1 MTSLTNPKPHLILGA
16 GGHAR
21 VLIDALQLTG
31 SNILGALEPDASFW
45 GKSILGVPILA
56 GDDEI
61 LSFKLDEVVLVNAL
75 GSVSSTK
82 ARQKLF
88 ELWTSRGYTF
98 SSVIHPTAVISKHAT
113 LAQGV
118 QVMASAVI
126 QAGVTVA
133 ENTVINTAAVIEHD
147 CKLGAHV
154 HIAPKACL
162 AGGVKVGQGSHVG
175 LGASVLQT
183 LSLGDDCLIAAGA
196 VVVNSVQRKG
206 KVKGV
211 PAKDF

>member
-31 SNILGALEPDASFW
+31 TNIIGALEPDESLW
-45 GKSILGVPILA
+45 GKSILGVPIL
-56 GDDEI
+56 GSDDEI
-61 LSFKLDEVVLVNAL
+61 LSFAAHEVNLVNAL

-82 ARQKLF
+82 ARQRLF
-88 ELWTSRGYTF
+88 ELWVSRGYTF
-98 SSVIHPTAVISKHAT
+98 ASVIHPTAVISRHAS

-126 QAGVTVA
+126 QAGVRVK
-133 ENTVINTAAVIEHD
+133 ENTIINTAAVVEHD
-147 CKLGAHV
+147 CELCAHV
-154 HIAPKACL
+154 HIAPRACL

-175 LGASVLQT
+175 LGASILQN

-196 VVVNSVQRKG
+196 VVVNLVQRKG

>member
-1 MTSLTNPKPHLILGA
+1 MTSLTTPKPHLILGA

-21 VLIDALQLTG
+21 VLIDALQLT
-31 SNILGALEPDASFW
+31 NTKILGALEPDASLW
-45 GKSILGVPILA
+45 GKSILGVPILG
-56 GDDEI
+56 GDDKI
-61 LSFKLDEVVLVNAL
+61 LSFSPDEVLLVNAL

-82 ARQKLF
+82 VRQKLF
-88 ELWTSRGYTF
+88 EIWSSRAYHF
-98 SSVIHPTAVISKHAT
+98 ASVIHPTAVISRHVT

-118 QVMASAVI
+118 QVMANAVI

-133 ENTVINTAAVIEHD
+133 ENTVINTAAVVEHD
-147 CKLGAHV
+147 CELGAHV

-162 AGGVKVGQGSHVG
+162 AGGVTVGQGSHVG
-175 LGASVLQT
+175 LGATVLQT